1 MQRSPYIKLS
11 KTEKKSFDKSNT
23 EVDFFSLSHI
33 KRKKKLK
40 LYSSCLKVKK
50 AIRCNSQIQRS
61 FQFQVKL
68 TAGKTEQTNYDVN
81 PQWMM
86 QKQYAM

>member
-1 MQRSPYIKLS
+1 MQRSPYIKPS

-23 EVDFFSLSHI
+23 EADFFLFLI
-33 KRKKKLK
+33 LKEKKKLK
-40 LYSSCLKVKK
+40 LYSPCLKVKK

-81 PQWMM
+81 PQ
-86 QKQYAM
+86 